1 MIKAAG
7 VAEVTDADFE
17 AEVIGAELPVLV
29 EFTADWCP
37 PCRQM
42 APVLSALAA
51 EESERLKVVQLN
63 VDINPLTTNAY
74 RVLSMPTFMVFR
86 ERRAG
91 EVDGGGHGRSGGCWR
106 SSPTCS
112 SRSSDG
118 SAPAPKPKKSPERLR
133 SGDFFA
139 YIQWFATSVEQSS
152 RGKVQ

>member
-42 APVLSALAA
+42 APVLSAVAA

-63 VDINPLTTNAY
+63 VDMNPVTTNAY
-74 RVLSMPTFMVFR
+74 RVLSMPTFMVFQNGEPVR
-86 ERRAG
+86 SMVGARPKRRLL
-91 EVDGGGHGRSGGCWR
+91 EEL
-106 SSPTCS
+106 
-112 SRSSDG
+112 SDV
-118 SAPAPKPKKSPERLR
+118 L
-133 SGDFFA
+133 
-139 YIQWFATSVEQSS
+139 
-152 RGKVQ
+152 

>member
-1 MIKAAG
+1 MGRADAMIKAAG

-63 VDINPLTTNAY
+63 VDMNPLTTNAY

-86 ERRAG
+86 NGEPVRSMVGARPKRRLL
-91 EVDGGGHGRSGGCWR
+91 EEL
-106 SSPTCS
+106 
-112 SRSSDG
+112 SDV
-118 SAPAPKPKKSPERLR
+118 L
-133 SGDFFA
+133 
-139 YIQWFATSVEQSS
+139 
-152 RGKVQ
+152 